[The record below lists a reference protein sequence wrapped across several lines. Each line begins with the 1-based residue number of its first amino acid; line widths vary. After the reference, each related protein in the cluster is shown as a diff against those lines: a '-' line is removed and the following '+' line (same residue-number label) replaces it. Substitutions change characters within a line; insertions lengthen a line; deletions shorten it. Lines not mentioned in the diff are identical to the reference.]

1 MFQSTYRFRSPE
13 ALRRFIE
20 ESTKSVSVS
29 GSGSTGNRS
38 PIADPWGT
46 YGVNLS
52 SGESEPTRPTVSSSE
67 TNSDAWE
74 PPGECRKSA
83 ESATK
88 PRLELVPWTA
98 VSEIAQV
105 LSFGANKYEA
115 NNWCRGARWGR
126 YFAALCRH
134 IFAWWSGEDK
144 DPETGYSH
152 LAHAG
157 CCLLFLMEYQRNN
170 WGSDDRFTGPD
181 NKPFVKHDS

>member
-1 MFQSTYRFRSPE
+1 MSHSLYRFRSPAE
-13 ALRRFIE
+13 LQSYIGGRY
-20 ESTKSVSVS
+20 SSVSCS
-29 GSGSTGNRS
+29 DSGSTDKPS
-38 PIADPWGT
+38 YIVDPWGDFGT
-46 YGVNLS
+46 S
-52 SGESEPTRPTVSSSE
+52 SASGESAATPPTVSSSE
-67 TNSDAWE
+67 ASAEAWE

-88 PRLELVPWTA
+88 PRLELVPWAA
-98 VSEIAQV
+98 VDEIAQV
-105 LSFGANKYEA
+105 LTFGAAKYDA

-134 IFAWWSGEDK
+134 IFAWWRGENR
-144 DPETGYSH
+144 DPETGLSH

-181 NKPFVKHDS
+181 NKPFTKYDL